1 MSKINAV
8 RFINLNYNHNTI
20 KVSDDTFHL
29 NGESTLLS
37 LRNGGGKSVLVQM
50 VMALF
55 VHKRYRDAKDRPFE
69 SYFTTGKPTFILVEW
84 KLDQGA
90 GYVLTGM
97 MVRRSQNM
105 DGNQT
110 ENLDM
115 VNIISE
121 YRNPCLVDIHRLPVV
136 EKGKKEMILKNFA
149 ACRQMF
155 EEFKRDPALKFFYYD
170 MANSAQSR
178 QYFDKLMEYQINYKE
193 WETIIKK
200 VNLEESGLS
209 NLFADCRDERGL
221 VEKWFLDAVEG
232 KLNKDKNRMKEF
244 LTITEKYVGQY
255 KDNQSKIKRRDTIRQ
270 FKEEGIRIEEKTLQ
284 YQEAEN
290 EKTQQ
295 ENRIANFMEALH
307 SFQASAEE
315 KKQGVQAQLEEVRQE
330 AGRVEYEKLSGKYYQ
345 IEGQQSIRISN
356 RDMIGMEQEAL
367 ERERKG
373 YEDRLHLLA
382 CAKQQETVTAEKA
395 DLEEINQK
403 LDICKRK
410 NEDLTPERNI
420 LGYLLKCHY
429 EALLDD
435 NTAKQ
440 KEVEDSAKKAAEDI
454 VIWTDKVNELE
465 LAIREDISKAGSLK
479 SRMESYDE
487 QEEGFKT
494 RYKEALT
501 RNILGNYEPG
511 RLEILEETYKKA
523 IEEEQRQLSR
533 RRRQLEDSK
542 EQSRSLERRLE
553 EQQNE
558 RQQSVWEQEQ
568 AGKLHQAY
576 EEELKVRS
584 VILKYLGLGEEER
597 FDTERIV
604 RTSDRKLSEIAEL
617 KRNLEKEEDELQKE
631 YKKLTQGKTL
641 ELPGELERELEDI
654 GIHVTYG
661 MEWLNKNGYPE
672 EQNREI
678 VRNHPFLPYGLILSG
693 KELEKLSRHA
703 GDVYTSF
710 PIPIIRRE
718 QLDLKS
724 AEVLEKGIV
733 AFSNISFYVLFNDN
747 LLNEEKLAELVREIE
762 QKIRKKQEAAA
773 IRDTEYREYFERRE
787 TVRNQEVSRERY
799 AQNEEAMEEIQR
811 RIEHLAGEIEKT
823 SKALAEEKDKKSR
836 LESEIP
842 RAEKEIAAKERKMED
857 FARLCKAYK
866 DYEQNSREFKR
877 CQEDLKAR
885 EDKKALL
892 NDQLEKLREQ
902 LRHMERDIDNA
913 IQEEKELK
921 RSSLPY
927 ADYRE
932 ISEDQRNVRI
942 EAMDTADQEARF
954 KAITANMSQELQD
967 LETQKQKASKRY
979 QEAMK
984 ELERL
989 RMKYLLEAQAW
1000 SQVRYDPKEETQA
1013 EIRSEDLQRKIN
1025 TKIRLWNEEN
1035 TQIAVLQNQMDAC
1048 LEHIRADCGKEAPL
1062 PKADIQD
1069 KDFDAVK
1076 KQLEYRR
1083 EELQKTADALAGQL
1097 QSCNENLTALA
1108 EYDHLTVKEP
1118 VEWEEPVAEMSRE
1131 QLRNRKGT
1139 LVRDHKATVE
1149 ACRDA
1154 REQLTRVL
1162 NQIVRMEA
1170 FAEEFYRKPLEA
1182 MLELTEDATQVL
1194 RQLHTTMQSY
1204 DNLMEKLEVDISIV
1218 EKEKEKIVELMEDYI
1233 KEVHLNL
1240 GKIDSN
1246 STIYVRER
1254 PLKMLK
1260 IQLPEWEENAN
1271 LYHIR
1276 LLDMMEEITR
1286 RGIELFEQN
1295 VNAQEYFGT
1304 QITTKNLY
1312 DVVIGI
1318 SNVQVKL
1325 YKIEEQ
1331 REYPITWADVAKN
1344 SGGEGFLSAF
1354 VILSSLLY
1362 YMRRDDTD
1370 FFADRN
1376 EGKVLIMDNPFAQ
1389 TNASHLLRP
1398 LMDMAKKTNTQLIC
1412 LTGLGGESIYNRFDN
1427 IYVLNLIAASLRNG
1441 MQYLKV
1447 DHLKG
1452 DEPETMVVSQIEVV
1466 EQVELEF

>member
-20 KVSDDTFHL
+20 KVSDETFHL
-29 NGESTLLS
+29 NGESTLVS

-50 VMALF
+50 IMALF

-84 KLDQGA
+84 MLDQGA

-105 DGNQT
+105 DGNQN

-121 YRNPCLVDIHRLPVV
+121 YRNTCLADIHHLPVV
-136 EKGKKEMILKNFA
+136 EKGKKEMTLKNFS

-155 EEFKRDPALKFFYYD
+155 EEFRRDSSLKFFYYD
-170 MANSAQSR
+170 MANSAQSK

-200 VNLEESGLS
+200 VNQEESGLS
-209 NLFADCRDERGL
+209 NLFADCKDERGL
-221 VEKWFLDAVEG
+221 VEKWFLATVEG
-232 KLNKDKNRMKEF
+232 KLNKDKNRMNEF

-270 FKEEGIRIEEKTLQ
+270 FKEEGARIEEKALQ

-290 EKTQQ
+290 KKQKQ
-295 ENRIANFMEALH
+295 ENQIAYFMGALRV
-307 SFQASAEE
+307 FQASTQEKLQGIHAQMEE
-315 KKQGVQAQLEEVRQE
+315 IRQE
-330 AGRVEYEKLSGKYYQ
+330 AEHVEYEKLSGEYYQ
-345 IEGQQSIRISN
+345 IEGQLSFCVSN
-356 RDMIGMEQEAL
+356 RDMIEMEQEAL
-367 ERERKG
+367 EQEQEQ
-373 YEDRLHLLA
+373 YEKQLHLLA

-395 DLEEINQK
+395 DLEEVIQK
-403 LDICKRK
+403 LDIRQRE
-410 NEDLTPERNI
+410 NEDLTPERNL

-429 EALLDD
+429 EALLKD

-440 KEVEDSAKKAAEDI
+440 KELEEKVKKATEDI
-454 VIWTDKVNELE
+454 EVWTDKVNELE
-465 LAIREDISKAGSLK
+465 LAIRENSAKAGSLK

-487 QEEGFKT
+487 QEEGFNA
-494 RYKEALT
+494 RYQEALA
-501 RNILGNYEPG
+501 RNILGSYEPG

-523 IEEEQRQLSR
+523 LEEELRQQNR

-542 EQSRSLERRLE
+542 EQLKSLERRLE
-553 EQQNE
+553 DQQKE
-558 RQQSVWEQEQ
+558 HWQSVANQEQ
-568 AGKLHQAY
+568 ARKLHQDY

-584 VILKYLGLGEEER
+584 VILKYLGLGEEDR
-597 FDTERIV
+597 FDTDKMI

-631 YKKLTQGKTL
+631 YQKLTQGKML
-641 ELPGELERELEDI
+641 ELPGELEREFKDI

-661 MEWLNKNGYPE
+661 MEWLKKNGYSE
-672 EQNREI
+672 RQNQEI

-693 KELEKLSRHA
+693 KELEKLSRNA
-703 GDVYTSF
+703 GDIYTSF
-710 PIPIIRRE
+710 PIPIIKRE
-718 QLDLKS
+718 QLELKS
-724 AEVLEKGIV
+724 DEALEKGIV

-747 LLNEEKLAELVREIE
+747 LLNEEKLAKLVRETE
-762 QKIRKKQEAAA
+762 QKIQKKKETIG
-773 IRDTEYREYFERRE
+773 IRETEYREYFERKE
-787 TVRNQEVSRERY
+787 TVRNQEVNRERY
-799 AQNEEAMEEIQR
+799 AQNEEEMEELGR
-811 RIEHLAGEIEKT
+811 LIERLAGEIA
-823 SKALAEEKDKKSR
+823 SSSQALTEEKDKKSR

-842 RAEKEIAAKERKMED
+842 RAENEIAAKKRKMED
-857 FARLCKAYK
+857 FVQLCKAYQ
-866 DYEQNSREFKR
+866 DYQSNSREFKR
-877 CQEDLKAR
+877 CLENLKSKEDN
-885 EDKKALL
+885 KALL

-902 LRHMERDIDNA
+902 LRHMERDIDNS

-921 RSSLPY
+921 ARSLPY
-927 ADYRE
+927 ADYDN
-932 ISEDQRNVRI
+932 ISENQRNARI
-942 EAMDTADQEARF
+942 EAMSTADQEARF
-954 KAITANMSQELQD
+954 KAVAANLPQELQE
-967 LETQKQKASKRY
+967 LEGSKQKAQKRC
-979 QEAMK
+979 QEAEK

-989 RMKYLLEAQAW
+989 RVKYHLEEQAW
-1000 SQVRYDPKEETQA
+1000 IQIRYDLKEETQV
-1013 EIRSEDLQRKIN
+1013 EIRLKDLQKKIN
-1025 TKIRLWNEEN
+1025 NKQMLRNEEN
-1035 TQIAVLQNQMDAC
+1035 TQIAVLKSKMDTY
-1048 LEHIRADCGKEAPL
+1048 LERIRSDCGKEAPL

-1069 KDFDAVK
+1069 RDYDAAK
-1076 KQLEYRR
+1076 KQLEYKR
-1083 EELQKTADALAGQL
+1083 EELQKTANSLDGHLK
-1097 QSCNENLTALA
+1097 SCDENLTALA

-1118 VEWEEPVAEMSRE
+1118 VEWEEPVAEMNRE

-1139 LVRDHKATVE
+1139 LVRDYKSTME

-1162 NQIVRMEA
+1162 NQIVRMEV

-1182 MLELTEDATQVL
+1182 MLELTEDAAQVL
-1194 RQLHTTMQSY
+1194 RQLHTTLQSY

-1246 STIYVRER
+1246 STIVVRER
-1254 PLKMLK
+1254 PLKMLR

-1276 LLDMMEEITR
+1276 LLDMMEELTR

-1304 QITTKNLY
+1304 QITTKNMY

-1318 SNVQVKL
+1318 GNVQVKL

-1389 TNASHLLRP
+1389 TNASHLLKP

-1427 IYVLNLIAASLRNG
+1427 IYVLNLIAANLRNG
-1441 MQYLKV
+1441 MQYLKME
-1447 DHLKG
+1447 HLKG
-1452 DEPETMVVSQIEVV
+1452 DEPETMVISQIEVV
-1466 EQVELEF
+1466 EQMELEF